1 MTKAAKKKT
10 AANPYVQGII
20 NAAYNQQK
28 LGNRSQAEVLYNQ
41 VLKEEPGNP
50 FALYGLGALALNGG
64 QMPKAVELLQAAIV
78 NGYREATAYSHLGIA
93 LQTSGRLDEALEVY
107 AAGLKKYP
115 KDPSWVNNTSVVLA
129 QKGDLEGALKESHLV
144 IKNFPKDPRAYLNA
158 GQYLTELTRYDEA
171 EGMFRKVLELEPGH
185 LQATAALVSVGKLR
199 VDAAR
204 K

>member
-1 MTKAAKKKT
+1 MTKAAKKK

-50 FALYGLGALALNGG
+50 FALYGLGALALHAG
-64 QMPKAVELLQAAIV
+64 QLAKAVELLQSAIQ
-78 NGYREATAYSHLGIA
+78 NGYRDATAYSHLGIA
-93 LQTSGRLDEALEVY
+93 LQSSGRLDEAIGVY
-107 AAGLKKYP
+107 AEGLKRFP

-129 QKGDLEGALKESHLV
+129 QKGDLEGALRESRLV
-144 IKNFPKDPRAYLNA
+144 IKNFPKDLRAYINA
-158 GQYLTELTRYDEA
+158 GQYLTEMGNLADAEA
-171 EGMFRKVLELEPGH
+171 MFRKALDLEPEH
-185 LQATAALVSVGKLR
+185 IQARAALESVGRLR
-199 VDAAR
+199 VEAAR

>member
-1 MTKAAKKKT
+1 MTKASKKK

-50 FALYGLGALALNGG
+50 FALYGLGAIALNGG
-64 QMPKAVELLQAAIV
+64 QMPKAVELLQAAIL

-93 LQTSGRLDEALEVY
+93 LQASGRHDEALEVY
-107 AAGLKKYP
+107 AAGLKMFP

-129 QKGDLEGALKESHLV
+129 QKGDLEGALREVHLV
-144 IKNFPKDPRAYLNA
+144 IKNFPKDLRAYINA
-158 GQYLTELTRYDEA
+158 GQYLTEMSRFAEA
-171 EGMFRKVLELEPGH
+171 EGMFRKALELEPEH
-185 LQATAALVSVGKLR
+185 IQAKEALESVGKLR
-199 VDAAR
+199 VEAR